1 MKDLI
6 TDILDFSKIESG
18 EIELTE
24 TTFTLDALFEQ
35 VISIMMVRAQE
46 KKLKF
51 VFDYT
56 PVKGVRFYGDAT
68 RLRQILINLIGNALK
83 FSDHGGVTVEARRIE
98 RNGTAGLEIEVA
110 DTGIGID
117 PEKFDVIFERFKQA
131 DSSVSRKYGGT
142 GLGLPIS
149 KNLALLMGGDIT
161 VQSDPG
167 KGSVFTLVV
176 PFKLSLDEDGP
187 DAVPDRMVA
196 EKLNDQIRAALNA
209 QSKALLVEDYEGN
222 IVVIGYILEELGLSF
237 DVARTGLE
245 ALNLWKQRHYDVILM
260 DVQMPEMDGLTASTH
275 IRTIEA
281 EKEINRTPIIG
292 MTAHALVADKD
303 KCIAAGMDA
312 YLPKPIIEADLK
324 GQILKYVSE
333 KKNRDAA

>member
-1 MKDLI
+1 MP
-6 TDILDFSKIESG
+6 
-18 EIELTE
+18 
-24 TTFTLDALFEQ
+24 A
-35 VISIMMVRAQE
+35 
-46 KKLKF
+46 
-51 VFDYT
+51 
-56 PVKGVRFYGDAT
+56 
-68 RLRQILINLIGNALK
+68 
-83 FSDHGGVTVEARRIE
+83 
-98 RNGTAGLEIEVA
+98 LEIEVA

-117 PEKFDVIFERFKQA
+117 PDKFDIIFERFKQA

-149 KNLALLMGGDIT
+149 KNLALLMGGDISL
-161 VQSDPG
+161 QSEPG

-176 PFKLSLDEDGP
+176 PFKVALDDDGP

-196 EKLNDQIRAALNA
+196 EKLNDQIRAAVND
-209 QSKALLVEDYEGN
+209 QSKVLLVEDYEGN

-281 EKEINRTPIIG
+281 EKNIDRTPIIG

>member
-1 MKDLI
+1 MK
-6 TDILDFSKIESG
+6 G
-18 EIELTE
+18 
-24 TTFTLDALFEQ
+24 
-35 VISIMMVRAQE
+35 IS
-46 KKLKF
+46 
-51 VFDYT
+51 
-56 PVKGVRFYGDAT
+56 
-68 RLRQILINLIGNALK
+68 
-83 FSDHGGVTVEARRIE
+83 
-98 RNGTAGLEIEVA
+98 
-110 DTGIGID
+110 
-117 PEKFDVIFERFKQA
+117 
-131 DSSVSRKYGGT
+131 
-142 GLGLPIS
+142 
-149 KNLALLMGGDIT
+149 
-161 VQSDPG
+161 
-167 KGSVFTLVV
+167 
-176 PFKLSLDEDGP
+176 
-187 DAVPDRMVA
+187 
-196 EKLNDQIRAALNA
+196 
-209 QSKALLVEDYEGN
+209 
-222 IVVIGYILEELGLSF
+222 YILEELGLSF